1 MTTAIRMALKKAIEN
16 DRVLRQR
23 FIFLSLG
30 APGSIPAESA
40 VEYVSSH
47 IVELPEESIESKI
60 SRSCVSFLDQRS
72 RYQIYEVT

>member
-16 DRVLRQR
+16 DRVLRQT

-47 IVELPEESIESKI
+47 IVEESVESKI
-60 SRSCVSFLDQRS
+60 SRSSVSFLDLRA

>member
-1 MTTAIRMALKKAIEN
+1 MALKKAIEN
-16 DRVLRQR
+16 DRVLRQT

-47 IVELPEESIESKI
+47 IVELPEESKI
-60 SRSCVSFLDQRS
+60 SRSSVSFLDQRS

>member
-16 DRVLRQR
+16 DRVLRQT

-30 APGSIPAESA
+30 APGSTPAESA

-47 IVELPEESIESKI
+47 IVEESIESKI
-60 SRSCVSFLDQRS
+60 SRSSVSFLDQRS

>member
-16 DRVLRQR
+16 DRVLRQT

-30 APGSIPAESA
+30 APGSIPAKSA

-47 IVELPEESIESKI
+47 IVEESVESKI
-60 SRSCVSFLDQRS
+60 SRSSVSFLDRRA

>member
-16 DRVLRQR
+16 DRVLRQT

-30 APGSIPAESA
+30 ASGSIPAESA
-40 VEYVSSH
+40 VEYVSGH

-60 SRSCVSFLDQRS
+60 SRSSVSFLDQRS

>member
-16 DRVLRQR
+16 DRVLRQT

-47 IVELPEESIESKI
+47 IVEESVESKI
-60 SRSCVSFLDQRS
+60 SRSSVSFLDRRA

>member
-16 DRVLRQR
+16 DRVLRQT

-47 IVELPEESIESKI
+47 IVEESVESKI
-60 SRSCVSFLDQRS
+60 SRSSVSFLDQRS

>member
-16 DRVLRQR
+16 DRVLRQT

-47 IVELPEESIESKI
+47 IVEESIESKI
-60 SRSCVSFLDQRS
+60 SRSSVSFLDQRS

>member
-16 DRVLRQR
+16 DRVLRQT

-47 IVELPEESIESKI
+47 IVEESVESKI
-60 SRSCVSFLDQRS
+60 SRASVSFLDQRS

>member
-16 DRVLRQR
+16 DRVLRQT

-47 IVELPEESIESKI
+47 IVEESVESKI
-60 SRSCVSFLDQRS
+60 SRSS
-72 RYQIYEVT
+72 EVT